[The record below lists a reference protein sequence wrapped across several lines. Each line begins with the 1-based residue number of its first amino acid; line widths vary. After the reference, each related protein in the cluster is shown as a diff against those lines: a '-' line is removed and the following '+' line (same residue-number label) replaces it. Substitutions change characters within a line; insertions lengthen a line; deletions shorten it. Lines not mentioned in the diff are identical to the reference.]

1 MGARATA
8 EQLTDLV
15 DAVVRLNGILLA
27 EGDALTSPFGLTA
40 ARWLVLGALVDS
52 PISVSE
58 VARRRGLTRQS
69 VRESAMRLERDGF
82 VIRVANPVDA
92 RAPLVGLTPKAREFL
107 AQIEPVRAEW
117 AERLA
122 SSIGQSELAATLS
135 VLREL
140 SATVAS

>member
-1 MGARATA
+1 
-8 EQLTDLV
+8 
-15 DAVVRLNGILLA
+15 
-27 EGDALTSPFGLTA
+27 
-40 ARWLVLGALVDS
+40 
-52 PISVSE
+52 
-58 VARRRGLTRQS
+58 
-69 VRESAMRLERDGF
+69 MRLERDGF